1 MKRTQEGIMTTK
13 HIRIIGVPIDYGA
26 DRRGVDMGPS
36 AIRYAGLHEKLR
48 QAGHQVL
55 DSGNLKVPVPESRQ
69 MKHPK
74 LKFLDEIVQVN
85 QVLARVVAKSV
96 HDGEFPVV
104 LGGDHSIAM
113 GTIAGLLR
121 VRPRLGMIW
130 FDAHGDFNTEET
142 TPSGNVHGMPVAVA
156 AGLSHSALALPF
168 RDHFL
173 DPAKIVYVGVRT
185 LDPDEAEALRQS
197 RATVF
202 SMHEV
207 DRYGMREVMA
217 RAMDIVTQGTD
228 GVHLSFDIDALDPLF
243 APGSGTP
250 YSGGLTDREAHLA
263 LELLAEADILTSM
276 EMVEVNPIL
285 DEHNRTGELA
295 ANLIASALGHR
306 II

>member
-1 MKRTQEGIMTTK
+1 MIPKQVSV
-13 HIRIIGVPIDYGA
+13 IGVPLDFGA

-36 AIRYAGLHEKLR
+36 AIRYAGLNEKLR
-48 QAGHQVL
+48 QAGHTVNDL
-55 DSGNLKVPVPESRQ
+55 GNLSVPIPESRVNQ
-69 MKHPK
+69 NPHAKYW
-74 LKFLDEIVQVN
+74 DEIVKVN
-85 QVLARVVAKSV
+85 RVLARTIEKVVQE
-96 HDGEFPVV
+96 GQFPVV

-121 VRPRLGMIW
+121 VRPKIGLLW

-142 TPSGNVHGMPVAVA
+142 SPSGNVHGMPVAVA
-156 AGLSHSALALPF
+156 AGRSRTDLAIPF
-168 RDHFL
+168 KGRYL
-173 DPAKIVYVGVRT
+173 DEAKIVYVGVRT
-185 LDPDEAEALRQS
+185 LDPSEAEALRQS
-197 RATVF
+197 AATVF

-217 RAMDIVTQGTD
+217 RAVDIVSDGTD
-228 GVHLSFDIDALDPLF
+228 GVHLSFDIDALDPLY

-250 YSGGLTDREAHLA
+250 FNGGLTDREAHLA
-263 LELLAEADILTSM
+263 LELLAEGDVLTSM

-285 DEHNRTGELA
+285 DEHNRTGRLA

>member
-1 MKRTQEGIMTTK
+1 MTPK
-13 HIRIIGVPIDYGA
+13 NISIIGVPLDYGA

-48 QAGHQVL
+48 QAGHVVN
-55 DSGNLKVPVPESRQ
+55 DIGNLSVPVPESREQ
-69 MKHPK
+69 TDPH
-74 LKFLDEIVQVN
+74 LKYMDEIVKVN
-85 QVLARVVAKSV
+85 RVLARTVEKVFSE
-96 HDGEFPVV
+96 GQYPLV

-121 VRPRLGMIW
+121 VRPKIGLLW
-130 FDAHGDFNTEET
+130 FDAHGDFNTET
-142 TPSGNVHGMPVAVA
+142 TSPSGNIHGMPVAVA
-156 AGLSHSALALPF
+156 AGRSHTDLAIPF
-168 RDHFL
+168 KGQFL
-173 DPAKIVYVGVRT
+173 DEAKIVYIGVRT
-185 LDPDEAEALRQS
+185 LDPAEAEALRQS
-197 RATVF
+197 KATVF

-217 RAMDIVTQGTD
+217 RAIDILTTGTD
-228 GVHLSFDIDALDPLF
+228 GIHVSFDIDALDPLY

-250 YSGGLTDREAHLA
+250 YSGGLSDREAHLA
-263 LELLAEADILTSM
+263 LELLAEADVVTSM